1 MKVHPQIINKGK
13 KAEFV
18 VLPIDEY
25 KKLLSFVEEQ
35 QDIEEVEARMAE
47 PQDMFPIEVVELL
60 SAGENP
66 VKVFREYRGLTQ
78 SLLATKINV
87 SKQYISQI
95 ETGERKGTIKILKAI
110 AKALQV
116 ETEDLMRNV

>member
-13 KAEFV
+13 RAEFV

-25 KKLLSFVEEQ
+25 KKLLSFVEGQ
-35 QDIEEVEARMAE
+35 QDIEEVAARLAE
-47 PQDMFPIEVVELL
+47 PQDMFPLKVVELL

-66 VKVFREYRGLTQ
+66 VKVFREYKGLTQ
-78 SLLATKINV
+78 SLLATKVNV

-95 ETGERKGTIKILKAI
+95 ETGERKGTIRILKAI
-110 AKALQV
+110 AKELQV